1 MAQKT
6 VRYIAPTVTAQSNIK
21 NPYHQEKVA
30 AYCRVSTKQDE
41 QLNSYEVQKQ
51 YYTEKINSDPKWCLA
66 GIYADKGIT
75 GTSTKNR
82 DEFNKMIR
90 DCKKGKIDRII
101 TKSISRFA
109 RNTLDCLKY
118 VRMLKEINVDIFFE
132 EQGLHSTD
140 PGAEFYITIYGSIA
154 QSESENISAN
164 VRWGKEQ
171 AAKDGKVAFSYGRFL
186 GYRKGANGQPEIIP
200 KKP

>member
-1 MAQKT
+1 
-6 VRYIAPTVTAQSNIK
+6 
-21 NPYHQEKVA
+21 
-30 AYCRVSTKQDE
+30 
-41 QLNSYEVQKQ
+41 
-51 YYTEKINSDPKWCLA
+51 
-66 GIYADKGIT
+66 
-75 GTSTKNR
+75 
-82 DEFNKMIR
+82 MIR

-132 EQGLHSTD
+132 EQGLHSTN

-171 AAKDGKVAFSYGRFL
+171 AAK
-186 GYRKGANGQPEIIP
+186 E
-200 KKP
+200 